1 MRFLRKKPHNLFAK
15 IDNFL
20 EKGLLN
26 AILIQPFLKV
36 ELRRYC
42 KWLKVNRSA
51 TTAMWRFLYRRYAT
65 HFESD
70 SQAAEACSSFPH
82 AKARDF
88 YQMSV
93 LYILLSMPLTVVRFL
108 AEKPHEEGYGQRPRV
123 VVRAEFRGF
132 RQMKN

>member
-1 MRFLRKKPHNLFAK
+1 MR
-15 IDNFL
+15 
-20 EKGLLN
+20 
-26 AILIQPFLKV
+26 
-36 ELRRYC
+36 
-42 KWLKVNRSA
+42 
-51 TTAMWRFLYRRYAT
+51 RFLYRRYAT

-93 LYILLSMPLTVVRFL
+93 LYILLSMSLTVVRFL
-108 AEKPHEEGYGQRPRV
+108 AEKPHEEGYGQWPRV